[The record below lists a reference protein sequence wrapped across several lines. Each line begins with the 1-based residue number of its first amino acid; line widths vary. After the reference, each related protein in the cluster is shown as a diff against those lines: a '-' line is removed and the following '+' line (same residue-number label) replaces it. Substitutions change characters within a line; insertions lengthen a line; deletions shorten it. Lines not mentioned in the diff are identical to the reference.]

1 MFHVSHSDV
10 SLRLVEKF
18 ALRGRC
24 VFENRYNKRS
34 VVRLVILIFAG
45 GPWAHGWHG
54 PTKTHPWC
62 RANVPALWFELLTKL
77 FHFDQFC
84 CINPPGDLG
93 HSRRRQVQLSNV
105 PTQITNSH
113 SVCVSNFWIEV
124 KLINNFIVL
133 GGGSWALRWHGPMKT
148 HPSCYENVPAFFFFE
163 MPSSQAKNRQ
173 EPPTGVSFRFVGRSL
188 QECRIQSQFVAP
200 TILVCFFLVCVCV
213 FVRGV
218 LSEQMENFYSFR
230 RCLRFNLLVSNEF
243 YAGECGMIVRPH

>member
-113 SVCVSNFWIEV
+113 SVFPVRNLSWLHRDSVSTEHKVMSGHFPVLRV
-124 KLINNFIVL
+124 KIL
-133 GGGSWALRWHGPMKT
+133 
-148 HPSCYENVPAFFFFE
+148 
-163 MPSSQAKNRQ
+163 SS
-173 EPPTGVSFRFVGRSL
+173 ELST
-188 QECRIQSQFVAP
+188 CR
-200 TILVCFFLVCVCV
+200 
-213 FVRGV
+213 
-218 LSEQMENFYSFR
+218 M
-230 RCLRFNLLVSNEF
+230 
-243 YAGECGMIVRPH
+243 

>member
-1 MFHVSHSDV
+1 
-10 SLRLVEKF
+10 
-18 ALRGRC
+18 
-24 VFENRYNKRS
+24 
-34 VVRLVILIFAG
+34 
-45 GPWAHGWHG
+45 
-54 PTKTHPWC
+54 
-62 RANVPALWFELLTKL
+62 
-77 FHFDQFC
+77 
-84 CINPPGDLG
+84 
-93 HSRRRQVQLSNV
+93 
-105 PTQITNSH
+105 
-113 SVCVSNFWIEV
+113 
-124 KLINNFIVL
+124 
-133 GGGSWALRWHGPMKT
+133 MKT

-200 TILVCFFLVCVCV
+200 TILVCFFFGVCV

>member
-1 MFHVSHSDV
+1 MHACLPTYLPTYLHTYIQTHTHIQRVLNSKRFDKVYRAADWHFSSKSSCHAACVSV
-10 SLRLVEKF
+10 
-18 ALRGRC
+18 C
-24 VFENRYNKRS
+24 VCENRYNKRS

-113 SVCVSNFWIEV
+113 SVFPVRNLSWLHRDSVSTEHKVMSGHFPVLRV
-124 KLINNFIVL
+124 KIL
-133 GGGSWALRWHGPMKT
+133 
-148 HPSCYENVPAFFFFE
+148 
-163 MPSSQAKNRQ
+163 SS
-173 EPPTGVSFRFVGRSL
+173 ELPTSR
-188 QECRIQSQFVAP
+188 
-200 TILVCFFLVCVCV
+200 
-213 FVRGV
+213 
-218 LSEQMENFYSFR
+218 M
-230 RCLRFNLLVSNEF
+230 
-243 YAGECGMIVRPH
+243 